1 MNKQLIIVRHGNTF
15 LPDQT
20 PTRVGGRTDLPL
32 VEQNKALA
40 VAKWLKEHDIIP
52 DIIYAAPLLRTM
64 QTATII
70 KSALHLN
77 DEIIEHNDF
86 VEIDYG
92 PDEDKI
98 ENEVIQR
105 LGSLNKNVSLSES
118 QIIENGKLILKQWD
132 DQAIVP
138 QGWKVDVNKII
149 SDWKEFVNAIPDNS
163 KVLICSSNGIIRFA
177 PHILGD
183 KYSEF
188 VMNHNLKVATGSI
201 SIFSSDEKEWNC
213 DLWNLKP

>member
-1 MNKQLIIVRHGNTF
+1 M
-15 LPDQT
+15 
-20 PTRVGGRTDLPL
+20 
-32 VEQNKALA
+32 VEENKALA
-40 VAKWLKEHDIIP
+40 VAKWLKEHGITP

-70 KSALHLN
+70 KNALHIN

-92 PDEDKI
+92 PDENKT
-98 ENEVIQR
+98 ENEVIER
-105 LGSLNKNVSLSES
+105 LGLLDKSISLSES
-118 QIIENGKLILKQWD
+118 QIIKNGKFILQQWD
-132 DQAIVP
+132 NEAIVP
-138 QGWKVDVNKII
+138 HGWKVDVNKII
-149 SDWKEFVNAIPDNS
+149 SDWKDFVKAIPDNS
-163 KVLICSSNGIIRFA
+163 KILICSSNGIIRFA

-201 SIFSSDEKEWNC
+201 SIFSNHGNEWNC